1 MALTTT
7 VITEKGGAGK
17 TTVTLGLASAA
28 MATGRH
34 VLVVDMD
41 PQGSATHWLGIEAD
55 QAAGAMVR
63 ALDAAKPG
71 GARDE
76 LLVSTWAEH
85 VHVLPAARD
94 LRDWAA
100 TGNAKTR
107 RTKLARALKG
117 VADAYPLVL
126 VDAPPTL
133 NDLAVNALAAADRAL
148 LVTEPSALGI
158 SAIEPTADLV
168 DELWHSVNPGIDLAG
183 VIVNRMPAW
192 SNEADRQYDE
202 LGRIVGRRSVWKP
215 TVPQRVLLNQAAGER
230 RPIHDYGFRGAEL
243 ADIFDKLHRK
253 LMKTA

>member
-1 MALTTT
+1 MDAMALTTT

-55 QAAGAMVR
+55 QAEGAMIR
-63 ALDAAKPG
+63 ALDAPKPG

-76 LLVSTWAEH
+76 LLVSAWADH

-94 LRDWAA
+94 LRAWEA
-100 TGNAKTR
+100 TGNTKTR
-107 RTKLARALKG
+107 RLKLARALKG

-126 VDAPPTL
+126 IDAPPTL
-133 NDLAVNALAAADRAL
+133 NDLAVNAL
-148 LVTEPSALGI
+148 
-158 SAIEPTADLV
+158 SAI
-168 DELWHSVNPGIDLAG
+168 
-183 VIVNRMPAW
+183 IVNRMPVW
-192 SNEADRQYDE
+192 STEADRQYDE

-215 TVPQRVLLNQAAGER
+215 TIPQRVLLNQAAGDR
-230 RPIHDYGFRGAEL
+230 RPIHSYGVRSTEL
-243 ADIFDKLHRK
+243 ADVFDRLHRK
-253 LMKTA
+253 LLKTA